1 MTFDQK
7 LAEEGKM
14 RVQIA
19 ETVGTPSG
27 FATVY
32 REKIVK
38 MDNKVAKPLI
48 SKKKA
53 RKAPVVIKAPKAG
66 TKQSRV
72 NELVKAAIEG
82 VSTPIS
88 KDFKQKLVAEIVE
101 KIGMT
106 QAGATTYLYNA
117 LKTI

>member
-7 LAEEGKM
+7 LAEDGKM
-14 RVQIA
+14 RIHVA
-19 ETVGTPSG
+19 ETVATPTG
-27 FATVY
+27 YATVV

-38 MDNKVAKPLI
+38 MDKKVAKPLI

-53 RKAPVVIKAPKAG
+53 RKAPAVIKAPKAG

-88 KDFKQKLVAEIVE
+88 KNFKQKLVAEIVE